1 MQKSSLTTPINLREK
16 KISYKTVKEPKSDI
30 FFKIKRLTLQEKYH
44 SSHGSIKSFFVFLI
58 FLFLIYIT
66 VLAPLIKTGATI
78 VGKTVRNLERVQ
90 EWVQDKL
97 EKINPLLPPYY
108 SKSDK
113 FRPYIIHTPYFI
125 DDSPPGAYDF
135 TLELN
140 SQVEVPIPAPC
151 NGTIRRTRFQG
162 RNGSFTTAQGAGQIV
177 ELICDGTNY
186 YWLMGHLVQGSSPKK
201 GTRIIQGQPI
211 GIQGLTGRTSGYHVH
226 AQIHDRNGQRI
237 TDRNITRPIIN
248 SYIKF
253 LRKGK
258 LY

>member
-1 MQKSSLTTPINLREK
+1 M
-16 KISYKTVKEPKSDI
+16 
-30 FFKIKRLTLQEKYH
+30 
-44 SSHGSIKSFFVFLI
+44 FLI
-58 FLFLIYIT
+58 FLVLIYIT
-66 VLAPLIKTGATI
+66 VLAPLIETGVQI
-78 VGKTVRNLERVQ
+78 VEKSVKNFEKVQ
-90 EWVQDKL
+90 EWVEEKL
-97 EKINPLLPPYY
+97 DKINPLLPPYY

-113 FRPYIIHTPYFI
+113 FSPYVIYTTYFI

-135 TLELN
+135 TLELKGE
-140 SQVEVPIPAPC
+140 VKVPIPAPC

-162 RNGSFTTAQGAGQIV
+162 KNGNFTTAQGAGQIV

-186 YWLMGHLVQGSSPKK
+186 YWLMGHLVEGSPPRK
-201 GTRIIQGQPI
+201 GTRIIKGQPI

-226 AQIHDRNGQRI
+226 AQIHYHNGSRI

-248 SYIKF
+248 DYIKF